1 MTQSGI
7 NFPDNPT
14 NNEEFVY
21 NDGEGRVVKYR
32 YYNPKDS
39 WTGTINTSIQ
49 IANPIPAQVTAN
61 PPFTSG
67 TGTQEDPYV
76 VNPGVCAT
84 QGLGVESEQQIIIS
98 GQTLGQRIYF
108 NDQSANAGLR
118 FQQPLGVVDG
128 FGIYNTR
135 LVYNDD
141 PKTFVDG
148 IVYSALWSVGTAWLT
163 WDVTQQVTDPISQN
177 SATSISVSGNV
188 WKVGETASMVSG
200 TITGGSPGTGYTY
213 EYWWQRSPDGSE
225 STYQNITQPSSD
237 VSAKNYIITE
247 DDTNSFLRGVTRGT
261 DSTIPVK
268 QTLVMPSPNS
278 ATKVFGP
285 PKIATVTLVDD
296 DGPSANR
303 FTSQSYTTTYT
314 LANTGTGNSTKQ
326 LKVIFTLPDLSV
338 RYGILGTTG
347 LVANITTIDPG
358 FTTLTNQVDMNINF
372 PATFTDTIPPDEALP
387 IGTSIVTQVKVFNNF
402 GEDVENSNSI
412 IPEVVLQASYPPPTA
427 VKGFIQYDDPFL
439 LDQNPW
445 NTAVVQGTDKQTY
458 SFAWGT
464 SPTTITFN
472 PPWDTSAT
480 PITSFQGGGVEAGI
494 DDFRVSFVDGS
505 DNTTTATVSTPNA
518 DWSTPISFGAF
529 TPPTTIKQIILQSD
543 NLTDKTNGVINFYD
557 ASNASVLYEDY
568 VTQQNNLTRLK
579 LAAKDLA
586 ANWGTRSAAAQYNL
600 VNPSD
605 LKLEAFILP
614 KAAYDSGNIYFL
626 HLAKAPGVVNVSIE
640 VVLTNLSVITL
651 TANNLDGSLAY
662 GTFLDNLVAGVGT
675 DERLSIVNDKNAL
688 KITPAATYAIDDIK
702 ITMTSGSLTS
712 QETDDVNGTAVGA
725 PTVPNTFNITVAN
738 KTGENHTYGIGSLKA
753 YYVQGIEAYTLAFQ
767 KGLTYRFN
775 QSDSTNTNHP
785 LKIYLDADKKT
796 EYTDGVTIV
805 GTPGEQGAYTQIAV
819 RMDAPSVLY
828 YQCGNHGYMG
838 AQITV
843 S

>member
-7 NFPDNPT
+7 NFPDNPQ

-76 VNPGVCAT
+76 VTPGTCAT
-84 QGLGVESEQQIIIS
+84 QGLGLLSEQQIIIS

-188 WKVGETASMVSG
+188 WTVGETASMVSG
-200 TITGGSPGTGYTY
+200 TITGGSVGTGYTY

-225 STYQNITQPSSD
+225 ATYENITNPSSD

-247 DDTNSFLRGVTRGT
+247 EDTNSYLRGVTRGT

-278 ATKVFGP
+278 STKVFGP

-296 DGPSANR
+296 DGSSANR

-314 LANTGTGNSTKQ
+314 LSNTGTGNSTKQ
-326 LKVIFTLPDLSV
+326 LKVLFTLPDLSV

-347 LVANITTIDPG
+347 LVANITSIDPG
-358 FTTLTNQVDMNINF
+358 FTTLTEQVNMKIDF
-372 PATFTDTIPPDEALP
+372 PATFTDTLPPDEALP
-387 IGTSIVTQVKVFNNF
+387 IGTSITTVLKVFNNF
-402 GEDVENSNSI
+402 GEDTLNSNSI
-412 IPEVVLQASYPPPTA
+412 TPEVVLQASYPPPSA
-427 VKGFIQYDDPFL
+427 IEGFVQYSDPFL
-439 LDQNPW
+439 LDENPW

-458 SFAWGT
+458 SFAWNT

-472 PPWDTSAT
+472 PAWDTSSS
-480 PITSFQGGGVEAGI
+480 PITSFQGGGVDAGI
-494 DDFRVSFVDGS
+494 DDFRVSFVDGN
-505 DNTTTATVSTPNA
+505 DATTTAVVSTPNS
-518 DWSTPISFGAF
+518 DWSQPIPFGAF

-557 ASNASVLYEDY
+557 ASNQPVLYQNY
-568 VTQQNNLTRLK
+568 VTEQNNLNRRK
-579 LAAKDLA
+579 LEAIDLA
-586 ANWGTRSAAAQYNL
+586 ENWATRSAAAIYNT

-614 KAAYDSGNIYFL
+614 KAGFKANDIYFL
-626 HLAKAPGVVNVSIE
+626 HIDKAPGVLNVTVE

-651 TANNLDGSLAY
+651 SASNLDGTVAY
-662 GTFLDNLVAGVGT
+662 GTFLNNLISGLGT
-675 DERLSIVNDKNAL
+675 DDRISIVNDNNAL

-702 ITMTSGSLTS
+702 VTITSGSLTS
-712 QETDDVNGTAVGA
+712 QEIDDVNGTAVGA

-753 YYVQGIEAYTLAFQ
+753 YYIHGIEAYTLAFQ

-775 QSDSTNTNHP
+775 QSDASNAGHP
-785 LKIYLDADKKT
+785 LRLYTDAAKTT
-796 EYTDGVTIV
+796 EYTTGVTTN
-805 GTPGEQGAYTQIAV
+805 GTPGEQGAYTQIATV
-819 RMDAPSVLY
+819 ANAPSVLY
-828 YQCGNHGYMG
+828 YQCANHGYMG
-838 AQITV
+838 GQITL